1 MFNLLLPHALTD
13 IPYHW
18 GSVSPFIRADIAK
31 NLMETFP
38 TDGFIVAEKTVE
50 ETNDK
55 KTYSL
60 ETLRIEKD
68 TPLSPVWREFV
79 EYLKSDQY
87 RKRMEKLIGQDLSST
102 ILNLTLWRYRSAQ
115 WLGPHTD
122 KTEKIV
128 TQIFNFNHN
137 WSQDWGGCL
146 RILRSDDSQD
156 VYREIPP
163 ELNTAVILQRSDQSW
178 HMVTPIT
185 DSAPEAT
192 YRRVLTAAFVS
203 RSGPEK

>member
-1 MFNLLLPHALTD
+1 MFNLLLPHALTN

-18 GSVSPFIRADIAK
+18 GMASPFIHEDVA
-31 NLMETFP
+31 NSLMETFP
-38 TDGFIVAEKTVE
+38 NDGFIVAEKMAGE
-50 ETNDK
+50 ANDK

-60 ETLRIEKD
+60 ETLRIEKE
-68 TPLSPVWREFV
+68 TPLSPVWKEFS

-87 RKRMEKLIGQDLSST
+87 RDRMGKLIGKDLSPTRLS
-102 ILNLTLWRYRSAQ
+102 LTLWRYRSAQ

-128 TQIFNFNHN
+128 TQIFNFNRN
-137 WSQDWGGCL
+137 WSPDWGGCL
-146 RILRSDDSQD
+146 RILHSDDSQD

-163 ELNTAVILQRSDQSW
+163 ELNTSVILQRSDQSW

-192 YRRVLTAAFVS
+192 YRRVLTAAFIS
-203 RSGPEK
+203 K